1 MSLYG
6 IYGRLVRETA
16 VGIGMLEE
24 RVGDIDRMVGAA
36 LQVVDHICK
45 EDTADGVA
53 FVIHKTLNVIID
65 KVGLQV
71 IYLLFQVFCFRQ

>member
-24 RVGDIDRMVGAA
+24 RVGYIDRVVGAA

-45 EDTADGVA
+45 EDPADRVA
-53 FVIHKTLNVIID
+53 FVTHKPLNMIVDKFCLEIIH
-65 KVGLQV
+65 
-71 IYLLFQVFCFRQ
+71 LLFQNICLQQ